1 MAIPAR
7 IKARPP
13 SAPRSSSDAARS
25 VGEPREGQTERSL
38 GEIREKTAG
47 VREQLSRQELSQEQV
62 EQIKKDSAAWGTKIA
77 AAETQKHN
85 YQSQVEIVLRAI
97 DETATQIETQLNQYH
112 ELLLALQLFPATAP
126 LANGT
131 DFRIR
136 LEHVEDCGS
145 ASSRD
150 AVQ

>member
-1 MAIPAR
+1 M
-7 IKARPP
+7 
-13 SAPRSSSDAARS
+13 
-25 VGEPREGQTERSL
+25 
-38 GEIREKTAG
+38 
-47 VREQLSRQELSQEQV
+47 REQLSRQELSQEQV
-62 EQIKKDSAAWGTKIA
+62 EQIKKDSAAWRAKID

-85 YQSQVEIVLRAI
+85 YQTQLEIVLREI
-97 DETATQIETQLNQYH
+97 DATATQIETQLNHYH
-112 ELLLALQLFPATAP
+112 ELLLSLQLFPATAP

-150 AVQ
+150 AVQYQKQISCNSVLERLDVDFITTMYRRVC

>member
-1 MAIPAR
+1 M
-7 IKARPP
+7 
-13 SAPRSSSDAARS
+13 
-25 VGEPREGQTERSL
+25 
-38 GEIREKTAG
+38 
-47 VREQLSRQELSQEQV
+47 REQLSRQELSQEQV
-62 EQIKKDSAAWGTKIA
+62 EQIKKDSAAWKAKID

-85 YQSQVEIVLRAI
+85 YQTQLEIVLREI
-97 DETATQIETQLNQYH
+97 DSAATQIETQLNHYH
-112 ELLLALQLFPATAP
+112 ELLLSLQLFPATAP

-150 AVQ
+150 AAQYQKQISCNSVLERLDVNFITTMYRRVC